1 MSSEGK
7 EKLQEGDG
15 RGSFSIP
22 NCPDHQDRPKKER
35 RNRKK
40 SSTSSIGSSPY
51 ISFFSEESRSRTL
64 SETTTNPKSI
74 DAATAVPSVVNFD
87 ETEEETNYILE
98 STQNE
103 MKDKEMEMRVK
114 DSLISSPRRVKRTII
129 PHLTQ
134 SLRGSQI
141 FEQYQLDIS
150 ERTHRW
156 SEDESPS
163 PTSISPRM
171 SMRGRKKGVVLRE
184 RRLSDSEKLAS
195 NFQRNV
201 QLRRSWNVCMK
212 SECHQDHS
220 TPLCR
225 DEGKKGFKSSLQKL
239 GRKIANKTG
248 KLS

>member
-22 NCPDHQDRPKKER
+22 NCPDPKKER

-74 DAATAVPSVVNFD
+74 DAATTAVPSVVNFD

-103 MKDKEMEMRVK
+103 MKDKEMKMRVK

-156 SEDESPS
+156 SEDESPLAYFHFA
-163 PTSISPRM
+163 TYEYE
-171 SMRGRKKGVVLRE
+171 GTEKGSRSTRE
-184 RRLSDSEKLAS
+184 EVK
-195 NFQRNV
+195 
-201 QLRRSWNVCMK
+201 
-212 SECHQDHS
+212 
-220 TPLCR
+220 
-225 DEGKKGFKSSLQKL
+225 
-239 GRKIANKTG
+239 
-248 KLS
+248 